1 MNCPQCEHQIE
12 SADAICQHCGF
23 DLSSA
28 AWVVLTKVY
37 PPDDLII
44 ESLLNSY
51 GIPHKILRREV
62 PQMPV
67 TVGPLAEVI
76 VIVPEQILAQA
87 KALLQE
93 LEDQSE

>member
-44 ESLLNSY
+44 ESLLNPMAY
-51 GIPHKILRREV
+51 LIKYCAGKFLKCR
-62 PQMPV
+62 
-67 TVGPLAEVI
+67 
-76 VIVPEQILAQA
+76 
-87 KALLQE
+87 
-93 LEDQSE
+93 